1 MKLFQLKIRNYKAFS
16 EEVTLNLYASRYA
29 LIGRNNSGKSTVLN
43 AINLLL
49 GSKDPRYMNLAESD
63 YFNIEEDVF
72 IELTMVVDD
81 IKEIWDLPTAQKYK
95 AIFASKYKKDR
106 FSAQIVIT
114 INQKLDNTISDKFTI
129 SFAGF
134 PVHQKISDLRNSL
147 AKNVI
152 APPIR
157 DAKDELS
164 ASKWTAY
171 GVLMKSI
178 LESSPRYEELNNHLT
193 QLNTLIEEMLNEE
206 KEQIL
211 SSSQLITFIQDIKF
225 QLTKE
230 NKPSELLRN
239 LELFVQENDK
249 FFHIEDTGT
258 GTQSTIIIAILELAL
273 KHKATKSK
281 VLCIEEP
288 ELFIHP
294 QGIRFL
300 AQLIDKIVKETG
312 CQVLVSTH
320 SPIFI
325 STLDPRSIIR
335 IEKDKNGSKIHQLPS
350 NYQDVDNKIKRT
362 LNSENAE
369 MFFSSKVV
377 LVEGETEQ
385 IIFNEISSS
394 LKTDDGV
401 EVNYFRNNCT
411 VCSVGGKD
419 NIGNYLDIL
428 RKYNIP
434 TKAIVDNDFLDMKR
448 SYSKIC
454 DDNGIDKN
462 LEREL
467 LRKQLEN
474 IGVYVIPE
482 GETEDLISNQDLSEI
497 TGKSIKEIEE
507 IKAAEPKTSKAFEK
521 NIFNLT
527 KPECAYE
534 IVDFYKKK
542 ENSPFDNLIKWGIE

>member
-106 FSAQIVIT
+106 SSAQIVIT
-114 INQKLDNTISDKFTI
+114 INQKLDNTITDKFTI

-193 QLNTLIEEMLNEE
+193 QLNILIEEMLNEE

-239 LELFVQENDK
+239 LELFVQENNK

-350 NYQDVDNKIKRT
+350 NYQDADNKIKRT

-385 IIFNEISSS
+385 IIFNELSSN

-428 RKYNIP
+428 RKYSIP

-521 NIFNLT
+521 NIFALT

>member
-1 MKLFQLKIRNYKAFS
+1 MKLFQLKIRNYKGFS
-16 EEVTLNLYASRYA
+16 DEVVLNLYASRYA
-29 LIGRNNSGKSTVLN
+29 LIGRNNSGKSTILN

-49 GSKDPRYMNLAESD
+49 GSKDPRYITLSESD
-63 YFNIEEDVF
+63 YFDTEEDIL
-72 IELTMVVDD
+72 IELTMVADD
-81 IKEIWDLPTAQKYK
+81 LKEIWDLPTAKK
-95 AIFASKYKKDR
+95 NKGIFAGKYSKEKL
-106 FSAQIVIT
+106 SAQVILT
-114 INQKLDNTISDKFTI
+114 LNQKLDNSISDKFTI
-129 SFAGF
+129 KFGGF
-134 PVHQKISDLRNSL
+134 PVHQKIADLRNSL
-147 AKNVI
+147 SKNVI

-178 LESSPRYEELNNHLT
+178 LESSPRYEELSTHLT

-206 KEQIL
+206 KKQIL
-211 SSSQLITFIQDIKF
+211 NSSQLITFIQDIKF

-249 FFHIEDTGT
+249 YFHINDTGT

-281 VLCIEEP
+281 ILCIEEP
-288 ELFIHP
+288 ELYIHP

-300 AQLIDKIVKETG
+300 AQLIDKIVKDTG

-335 IEKDKNGSKIHQLPS
+335 IEKNKNGSKIHQLPS

-385 IIFNEISSS
+385 IIFNELSTN
-394 LKTDDGV
+394 LKFDDGI
-401 EVNYFRNNCT
+401 EVNYFKNNCT

-434 TKAIVDNDFLDMKR
+434 TKAIVDDDFLDMKR

-462 LEREL
+462 LDRES
-467 LRKQLEN
+467 LRKELKN

-482 GETEDLISNQDLSEI
+482 GETEDLISSQDLSEMS
-497 TGKSIKEIEE
+497 GKSVEEIDE
-507 IKAAEPKTSKAFEK
+507 IKAGEPKTSKAFERK
-521 NIFNLT
+521 IFNLT
-527 KPECAYE
+527 KPECAFE
-534 IVDFYKKK
+534 IVDFYRGK
-542 ENSPFDNLIKWGIE
+542 ESSPFDVLIKWGIE

>member
-1 MKLFQLKIRNYKAFS
+1 MKIFQLKIRNYKGFN
-16 EEVTLNLYASRYA
+16 EEVVLNLYASRFA

-49 GSKDPRYMNLAESD
+49 GSKDPRYMTLSESD
-63 YFNIEEDVF
+63 YFDTNEDVF
-72 IELTMVVDD
+72 IELTMVADD
-81 IKEIWDLPTAQKYK
+81 LKEIWDLPTTKK
-95 AIFASKYKKDR
+95 NKGIFAGKFNKEKL
-106 FSAQIVIT
+106 SAQVVLT
-114 INQKLDNTISDKFTI
+114 INQKLDNSISDKFSITF
-129 SFAGF
+129 SGF
-134 PVHQKISDLRNSL
+134 PVHQKIADLRNALS
-147 AKNVI
+147 KNVI

-171 GVLMKSI
+171 GALMKSI
-178 LESSPRYEELNNHLT
+178 LESSPRYDELNKHLAD
-193 QLNTLIEEMLNEE
+193 LNNLIEEILNNE

-249 FFHIEDTGT
+249 YFHINDTGT

-281 VLCIEEP
+281 ILCIEEP
-288 ELFIHP
+288 ELYIHP

-300 AQLIDKIVKETG
+300 AQLISKIVKETD

-350 NYQDVDNKIKRT
+350 NYEDVDNKIKRT

-385 IIFNEISSS
+385 IIFNQLSTV
-394 LKTDDGV
+394 LTFDNGN
-401 EVNYFRNNCT
+401 EVNYFKNNCT
-411 VCSVGGKD
+411 VCSVGGKE
-419 NIGNYLDIL
+419 NIGNYLNIL
-428 RKYNIP
+428 KKYNIP

-462 LEREL
+462 LNREL
-467 LRKQLEN
+467 LREQLKI

-482 GETEDLISNQDLSEI
+482 GETEDLISNKDLVEI
-497 TGKSIKEIEE
+497 SGKSMEEIEK
-507 IKAAEPKTSKAFEK
+507 IKAAEPKTSKAFER

-534 IVDFYKKK
+534 VVDFYRKKSS
-542 ENSPFDNLIKWGIE
+542 SPFDDLIKWGIE

>member
-1 MKLFQLKIRNYKAFS
+1 MKIFQLKIRNYKGFS
-16 EEVTLNLYASRYA
+16 EEVILNLYASRYA
-29 LIGRNNSGKSTVLN
+29 LIGRNNSGKSTVLK

-49 GSKDPRYMNLAESD
+49 GPKDPRYMTLSESD
-63 YFNIEEDVF
+63 YFDTEEDLF
-72 IELTMVVDD
+72 IELTIVADD
-81 IKEIWDLPTAQKYK
+81 LKEIWDLPTTKK
-95 AIFASKYKKDR
+95 NKGIFAGKYSKEKL
-106 FSAQIVIT
+106 SAKVVLT
-114 INQKLDNTISDKFTI
+114 INQKLDNSISDKFTI
-129 SFAGF
+129 TFGGF
-134 PVHQKISDLRNSL
+134 PVHQKIADLRNSL
-147 AKNVI
+147 SKNVI
-152 APPIR
+152 ASTIR

-178 LESSPRYEELNNHLT
+178 LESSPRYEELSIHLT

-211 SSSQLITFIQDIKF
+211 NSSQLITFIQDIKF

-249 FFHIEDTGT
+249 FFHINDTGT

-281 VLCIEEP
+281 ILCIEEP
-288 ELFIHP
+288 ELYIHP

-300 AQLIDKIVKETG
+300 AHLIDKIVKETG

-335 IEKDKNGSKIHQLPS
+335 IEKNKDGSKIHQLPS
-350 NYQDVDNKIKRT
+350 DYQDVDNKIKRT
-362 LNSENAE
+362 LNSKNAE

-385 IIFNEISSS
+385 IIFNEISTS
-394 LKTDDGV
+394 LKFDDGI
-401 EVNYFRNNCT
+401 EVNYFKNNCT

-434 TKAIVDNDFLDMKR
+434 SKAIVDDDFLDMKR

-462 LEREL
+462 LEKEL
-467 LRKQLEN
+467 LRKELKN

-482 GETEDLISNQDLSEI
+482 GETEDLISNEDLSEMA
-497 TGKSIKEIEE
+497 GKSLEEIEG
-507 IKAAEPKTSKAFEK
+507 IKAGEPKTSKAFETK
-521 NIFNLT
+521 IFKLT
-527 KPECAYE
+527 KPECAFE
-534 IVDFYKKK
+534 IVDFYRGK
-542 ENSPFDNLIKWGIE
+542 ESSPFDDLIKWGIE

>member
-1 MKLFQLKIRNYKAFS
+1 MKLFQLKIRNYKSFS
-16 EEVTLNLYASRYA
+16 EEVILNLYGSRYA

-43 AINLLL
+43 AINLIL
-49 GSKDPRYMNLAESD
+49 GSKDPRYMTLSESD
-63 YFNIEEDVF
+63 YFDIEEDVF
-72 IELTMVVDD
+72 IELTMVADNL
-81 IKEIWDLPTAQKYK
+81 KEIWDLPMTKK
-95 AIFASKYKKDR
+95 NKGIFAGKYNKEKL
-106 FSAQIVIT
+106 SAQVVLT
-114 INQKLDNTISDKFTI
+114 INQKLDNSISDKFTVT
-129 SFAGF
+129 FGGF
-134 PVHQKISDLRNSL
+134 PVYQKIADLRSSL
-147 AKNVI
+147 SKNVI
-152 APPIR
+152 APPVR

-178 LESSPRYEELNNHLT
+178 LENSPRFEELNDHLT
-193 QLNTLIEEMLNEE
+193 QLNTLIEEMLNDE

-211 SSSQLITFIQDIKF
+211 NSSKLITFIQDIKF

-230 NKPSELLRN
+230 NNPSELLRN

-249 FFHIEDTGT
+249 FFHIGDTGT

-281 VLCIEEP
+281 TLCIEEP
-288 ELFIHP
+288 ELYIHP

-300 AQLIDKIVKETG
+300 AQLIDKIVEETG
-312 CQVLVSTH
+312 CQVIVSTH

-335 IEKDKNGSKIHQLPS
+335 IEKNVNGSKIHQLPS
-350 NYQDVDNKIKRT
+350 NYEDIGNKIKRT

-385 IIFNEISSS
+385 IILNELSRT
-394 LKTDDGV
+394 LKFADGT
-401 EVNYFRNNCT
+401 EVNYFKNNCT

-419 NIGNYLDIL
+419 NIGNYMDIL
-428 RKYNIP
+428 SKYNIP
-434 TKAIVDNDFLDMKR
+434 TKAIVDDDFLDIKR

-462 LEREL
+462 LEKEL
-467 LRKQLEN
+467 LRKELHN
-474 IGVYVIPE
+474 IGVHVIPE
-482 GETEDLISNQDLSEI
+482 GETEDLISNQDLSEM
-497 TGKSIKEIEE
+497 TGKSIEEIEE
-507 IKAAEPKTSKAFEK
+507 IKAAEPKTSKAFER

-527 KPECAYE
+527 KPECAFE
-534 IVDFYKKK
+534 IVEFYYNK
-542 ENSPFDNLIKWGIE
+542 ESSPFDDLIKWGIE